1 MRAESGETSSRDPAT
16 QDKIDVRGTN
26 THIHERV
33 YWMKG
38 VARVAGVDE
47 AGRGPLA
54 GPVVAA
60 AVIFEPEVRIPYVR
74 DSKQVTEKRREEAF
88 TAIMEQAVAVG
99 VGIVNHDVIDRI
111 NILQASMLA
120 MNTAIDQLKVHPQQ
134 LLVDG
139 NFFRH
144 EKYPVENIV
153 HGDALSHS
161 IAAASIVAKVTRDAI
176 MRRFDLAYPEYGFA
190 RHKGYGTPE
199 HIAAICR
206 FGFSDIHRRTF
217 RVPGF
222 DPSNFHQKP

>member
-1 MRAESGETSSRDPAT
+1 MQAESLETIGKDPGPQEKAE
-16 QDKIDVRGTN
+16 DGGTN
-26 THIHERV
+26 MHAHERV

-38 VARVAGVDE
+38 VVHVAGVDE

-60 AVIFEPEVRIPYVR
+60 AVIFVPDVRIPHVY
-74 DSKQVTEKRREEAF
+74 DSKQVSEKRREAAF
-88 TAIMEQAVAVG
+88 AAIMEQAVAVG
-99 VGIVNHDVIDRI
+99 VGVVNHDVIDRI

-120 MNTAIDQLKVHPQQ
+120 MNKAIDQLKVRPQQ

-144 EKYPVENIV
+144 ERFPVENIV

-161 IAAASIVAKVTRDAI
+161 IAAASIIAKVTIDAM
-176 MRRFDLAYPEYGFA
+176 MRRFDSAYPEYGFA
-190 RHKGYGTPE
+190 KHKGYGTPE

-206 FGFSDIHRRTF
+206 FGFSEIHRRTF

-222 DPSNFHQKP
+222 DPSTFHG